1 MPVAEMEEII
11 NYLTFMVVVVVVTII
26 LFELPS
32 GSRMEVEKRGKTHTS
47 EMEPGRGYWDYLLVS
62 GMGILL
68 LLEIFLINI

>member
-1 MPVAEMEEII
+1 MAEMEEII
-11 NYLTFMVVVVVVTII
+11 NYLAFMVVVVVVTIL

-32 GSRMEVEKRGKTHTS
+32 GNRIEVEKSGKTHIPQV
-47 EMEPGRGYWDYLLVS
+47 EAGQGYWDYLLVA